1 MESVCCFGKLLQ
13 IVMNAKHIL
22 PLIALSLATVS
33 AGERETFD
41 FGWKFKYF
49 GGNDPADSG
58 SPTWCT
64 GYQGGHPASH
74 AVDGNMDTRWCAP
87 NSEAGHKLVIAPGF
101 NDPVKLFL
109 IYWEKANM
117 FDVNVQVVCHD
128 ESKNLNLSFN
138 QGGQAASFVM
148 LPEPASIRYVVVT
161 VPKGTQSTQ
170 WMSVREVLFT
180 GADNKPLKPR
190 RGPGAMA
197 HAAVDADEI
206 GYKTVQLPHDWAI
219 ESPFLEAE
227 PNETGKLPWNGW
239 GWYRKNFDVPA
250 TFDATKERWYLDFDG
265 VMSRPQIYV
274 NGKKAGEWAYGYNS
288 FRVDITP
295 FLEAGKKNLVA
306 VMASNLPLST
316 RWYPGAGIYRHV
328 WLEKTSPVHLAQWPT
343 YVTTPEITE
352 HSALVKVQ
360 TTVANTSDT
369 TAEVTV
375 LQKVDGAA
383 ANPATITLA
392 PGTEAVVE
400 QELRLASPK
409 LWSCESPNLY
419 KLETSIV
426 MDGRTIDTYDTS
438 FGVRSVEWRKE
449 GFFLNGKR
457 VQIKG
462 VCEHHDLG
470 ALGAAFHARA
480 YERKIE
486 KLKEMGCNSIR
497 MTHNP
502 PAPEVLELCD
512 KHGIL
517 VVDELF
523 DIWKRQ
529 KYEKVNGYHIYWDK
543 WWQKDVRNFMLRDRN
558 HPSIIAWSGGN
569 EIMEQTMSDVAS
581 VRANRAKYKSDAEH
595 KQAIARAEEWNELN
609 FRIGY
614 ALRDEIRKYD
624 TTRPYT
630 VGCND
635 QSAWRNGFIDTMDV
649 YGFNYKPHLYDDFRK
664 VYKDK
669 PYYGSETCSC
679 VGTRDTYN
687 FPLGWGVGDGY
698 FKPGAVPH
706 QVSAYGLA
714 STHWGSCPDTEMK
727 AHTMAPDLAGEYV
740 WTGFDY
746 IGEPTP
752 YNQDASIENNIK
764 HLPVA
769 QREAIMREYAAMGN
783 RAVSRSS
790 YFGIIDL
797 AGFPKDIYYLYQ
809 SRWNPDKAQAHILPH
824 WNWKGHEGRTTPVMV
839 FTSGDEAELFVNGKS
854 QGVRRRG
861 DGPTF
866 VQKDKSLEVSKNE
879 FRFTWENVIYEPGTV
894 EVVVKKDG
902 KPWATAKRVT
912 TGDSAAVKAE
922 VDRDVIAGDG
932 RDLSFIELALTDAQ
946 GNVVPTDSR
955 RVSFSIEGPAELV
968 GFCNGDPTDWTC
980 MQDLDQ
986 RFFNGRLLA
995 VVRGKR
1001 GESGAATV
1009 TVKANG
1015 LPEIK
1020 VPVTVQPEK

>member
-1 MESVCCFGKLLQ
+1 
-13 IVMNAKHIL
+13 MNAKHIL
-22 PLIALSLATVS
+22 PLIALGIATAY

-49 GGNDPADSG
+49 GGFDPADAG
-58 SPTWCT
+58 SPTWSS

-74 AVDGNMDTRWCAP
+74 AVDGNLETRWCAP
-87 NSEAGHKLVIAPGF
+87 NSNAGHKLVVAPGF
-101 NDPVKLFL
+101 EDPVKLFL
-109 IYWEKANM
+109 IYWEAPST
-117 FDVNVQVVCHD
+117 FDVTVKVVCHD
-128 ESKNLNLSFN
+128 ESKNFEVSFN
-138 QGGQAASFVM
+138 QGGQAASFVQM
-148 LPEPASIRYVVVT
+148 PEPSSIRYIMVT
-161 VPKGTQSTQ
+161 VPKGTHSRQ

-180 GADNKPLKPR
+180 GADNTPLKVRHGKP
-190 RGPGAMA
+190 AVA
-197 HAAVDADEI
+197 HAAVDASEI
-206 GYKTVQLPHDWAI
+206 GYKSVQLPHDWAI
-219 ESPFLEAE
+219 ESPFLEPE

-250 TFDATKERWYLDFDG
+250 TFDASKERWYLDFDG

-274 NGKKAGEWAYGYNS
+274 NGQKAGEWAYGYNS

-295 FLEAGKKNLVA
+295 FLKAGQQNLVA

-328 WLEKTSPVHLAQWPT
+328 WLEKTGPVHLSKWPT

-352 HSALVKVQ
+352 DSAQVKVQ
-360 TTVANTSDT
+360 TTVANTGDT
-369 TAEVTV
+369 PAEITV
-375 LQKVDGAA
+375 YQQAEGAVA
-383 ANPATITLA
+383 APATITLA
-392 PGTEAVVE
+392 PGTEGVVE
-400 QELRLASPK
+400 QELRLADPR
-409 LWSCESPNLY
+409 LWSCETPNLY
-419 KLETSIV
+419 KLETRVV
-426 MDGRTIDTYDTS
+426 MNGTEIDTHETT
-438 FGVRSVEWRKE
+438 FGVRTTEWKRD
-449 GFFLNGKR
+449 GFYLNGKKVR
-457 VQIKG
+457 IKG

-470 ALGAAFHARA
+470 ALGAAFHTRA

-502 PAPEVLELCD
+502 PAPEVLDLCD

-517 VVDELF
+517 VIDELF

-529 KYEKVNGYHIYWDK
+529 KYEKVNGYHIYWDE

-569 EIMEQTMSDVAS
+569 EIMEQSMTNVENI
-581 VRANRAKYKSDAEH
+581 RKNRAKYRSQEAYER
-595 KQAIARAEEWNELN
+595 AIREAEEWNALN

-614 ALRDEIRKYD
+614 SLRDEIRKYD

-635 QSAWRNGFIDTMDV
+635 QDAWRNGFIDTMDV

-664 VYKDK
+664 KHPDT

-687 FPLGWGVGDGY
+687 FPLRWEVGGGY

-706 QVSAYGLA
+706 QVSAYALA
-714 STHWGSCPDTEMK
+714 STHWGCCPDIEMY
-727 AHTMAPDLAGEYV
+727 AHSKNPDLAGEYV

-764 HLPVA
+764 HLPKEE
-769 QREAIMREYAAMGN
+769 REAIMKEYEAMGN

-790 YFGIIDL
+790 YFGLIDL

-809 SRWNPDKAQAHILPH
+809 SQWNPEKAQAHILPH

-866 VQKDKSLEVSKNE
+866 SQKDKSLVVSKNQY
-879 FRFTWENVIYEPGTV
+879 RFTWENVIYEPGTV
-894 EVVVKKDG
+894 EVVVKKNG
-902 KPWATAKRVT
+902 QPWATAKRVT
-912 TGDSAAVKAE
+912 TGDPAAVKAE
-922 VDRDVIAGDG
+922 VDRSVIAGDG
-932 RDLSFIELALTDAQ
+932 RDLSFVELSLVDAQ

-955 RVSFSIEGPAELV
+955 RVSFSIDGPAELA

-980 MQDLDQ
+980 MQDKNQ

-1001 GESGAATV
+1001 GESGTATI

-1015 LPEIK
+1015 LPEMT
-1020 VPVTVQPEK
+1020 VPVTVEPTK

>member
-1 MESVCCFGKLLQ
+1 
-13 IVMNAKHIL
+13 MNAKYIL
-22 PLIALSLATVS
+22 PLIALGIAAAH

-49 GGNDPADSG
+49 GGFDPADAG
-58 SPTWCT
+58 SPTWCS

-74 AVDGNMDTRWCAP
+74 SVDGNLDTRWCAP
-87 NSEAGHKLVIAPGF
+87 NSDAGHKLVVAPGVEE
-101 NDPVKLFL
+101 PVKLFF
-109 IYWEKANM
+109 IYWENPST
-117 FDVNVQVVCHD
+117 FDVNVKVVCHD
-128 ESKNLNLSFN
+128 ESKNFDISFN
-138 QGGQAASFVM
+138 QGGQAASFVQ
-148 LPEPASIRYVVVT
+148 LPEPAAVRYVVVS
-161 VPKGTQSTQ
+161 VPKGTHSKQ

-180 GADNKPLKPR
+180 GVDNKPLKVQ
-190 RGPGAMA
+190 RGKSAEA
-197 HAAVDADEI
+197 HAAVDASEI
-206 GYKTVQLPHDWAI
+206 GYKSVQLPHDWAI
-219 ESPFLEAE
+219 ESPFLVQE

-250 TFDATKERWYLDFDG
+250 DFDASKDRWFLEFDG

-274 NGKKAGEWAYGYNS
+274 NGQKAGEWAYGYNS

-295 FLEAGKKNLVA
+295 FLKAGQQNLVA

-328 WLEKTSPVHLAQWPT
+328 WLEKTGPVHLTQWPT
-343 YVTTPEITE
+343 YVTTPEISA

-360 TTVANTSDT
+360 TTVANTGDT
-369 TAEVTV
+369 PAEVTV
-375 LQKVDGAA
+375 YQNVEGAA
-383 ANPATITLA
+383 AEPSTITLA
-392 PGTEAVVE
+392 PGTEGVVE
-400 QELRLASPK
+400 QELRLATPR

-419 KLETSIV
+419 KLETRVV
-426 MDGRTIDTYDTS
+426 MNGRQIDEHETS
-438 FGVRSVEWRKE
+438 FGVRTAEWRKD
-449 GFFLNGKR
+449 GFYLNGEKVR
-457 VQIKG
+457 IKG

-502 PAPEVLELCD
+502 PAPEVLDLCD

-569 EIMEQTMSDVAS
+569 EIMEQTMSKTDKA
-581 VRANRAKYKSDAEH
+581 
-595 KQAIARAEEWNELN
+595 WNELN
-609 FRIGY
+609 FRIGFG
-614 ALRDEIRKYD
+614 LRDEIRKYD

-635 QSAWRNGFIDTMDV
+635 QNAWKNGFIDTMDV

-664 VYKDK
+664 KFPDK

-679 VGTRDTYN
+679 VGTRDTYS

-714 STHWGSCPDTEMK
+714 STHWGTCPDIEMK
-727 AHTMAPDLAGEYV
+727 AHTMSPDLAGEYV

-764 HLPVA
+764 HLSQA
-769 QREAIMREYAAMGN
+769 EREAIMREYAAMGA
-783 RAVSRSS
+783 RAISRSS

-809 SRWNPDKAQAHILPH
+809 SQWNPEKAQAHILPH

-861 DGPTF
+861 DAPTF
-866 VQKDKSLEVSKNE
+866 VQKDKSLRVSKNQ
-879 FRFTWENVIYEPGTV
+879 FRFTWEDVIYEPGTV

-912 TGDSAAVKAE
+912 TGDSAAVKAD
-922 VDRDVIAGDG
+922 VDRSTIAGDG
-932 RDLSFIELALTDAQ
+932 RDLSFVELALTDAE
-946 GNVVPTDSR
+946 GNIVPTDSR

-980 MQDLDQ
+980 MQDLNQ

-1001 GESGAATV
+1001 GESGTATV
-1009 TVKANG
+1009 TVKANE
-1015 LPEIK
+1015 LPAIS
-1020 VPVTVQPEK
+1020 VPITVEAAK

>member
-1 MESVCCFGKLLQ
+1 
-13 IVMNAKHIL
+13 MNARYIL
-22 PLIALSLATVS
+22 PLIALGIASAH

-49 GGNDPADSG
+49 GGFDPADAG
-58 SPTWCT
+58 SPTWCS

-87 NSEAGHKLVIAPGF
+87 NSDASHKLVIAPGVK
-101 NDPVKLFL
+101 DAVKLFY
-109 IYWEKANM
+109 IYWEKPNM
-117 FDVNVQVVCHD
+117 FDVNVKVVCHD
-128 ESKNLNLSFN
+128 ESKNFEATFN
-138 QGGQAASFVM
+138 QGGQAASYVE
-148 LPEPASIRYVVVT
+148 LPEPTAVRYVIVS
-161 VPKGTQSTQ
+161 VPKGTSSTQ

-180 GADNKPLKPR
+180 GADNKPLKVQ
-190 RGPGAMA
+190 RGPGATA
-197 HAAVDADEI
+197 QAAVDASEI
-206 GYKTVQLPHDWAI
+206 GYKQVQLPHDWAI

-274 NGKKAGEWAYGYNS
+274 NGQKAGEWAYGYNS

-295 FLEAGKKNLVA
+295 FLKAGQKNLVA
-306 VMASNLPLST
+306 VMASNLQLST

-328 WLEKTSPVHLAQWPT
+328 WLEKTTPVHLTQWPT
-343 YVTTPEITE
+343 YVTTPEINAD
-352 HSALVKVQ
+352 SALVKVQ
-360 TTVANTSDT
+360 TTVANTSEEP
-369 TAEVTV
+369 AEITV
-375 LQKVDGAA
+375 HQKVEGAVA
-383 ANPATITLA
+383 APATITLA
-392 PGTEAVVE
+392 PGTEGVVE
-400 QELRLASPK
+400 QELRLADPR

-419 KLETSIV
+419 KLETKVV
-426 MDGRTIDTYDTS
+426 MNGNTIDTRDTS
-438 FGVRSVEWRKE
+438 FGVRTTEWRKD
-449 GFFLNGKR
+449 GFYLNGKKVR
-457 VQIKG
+457 IKG

-486 KLKEMGCNSIR
+486 KLKAMGCNSIR

-502 PAPEVLELCD
+502 PAPEVLDLCD
-512 KHGIL
+512 KHGML

-529 KYEKVNGYHIYWDK
+529 KYEKVNGYHIYWDQ

-569 EIMEQTMSDVAS
+569 EIMEQTMSDVAAI
-581 VRANRAKYKSDAEH
+581 RRNRGKYKSDAAH
-595 KQAIARAEEWNELN
+595 QRAIRDAEKWNELN

-635 QSAWRNGFIDTMDV
+635 QNAWKNGFIDTMDI

-664 VYKDK
+664 THPDK

-687 FPLGWGVGDGY
+687 FPLGWAVGDGY

-714 STHWGSCPDTEMK
+714 STHWGSCPDTEMY
-727 AHTMAPDLAGEYV
+727 AHTKAPDLAGEYV

-764 HLPVA
+764 HLSA
-769 QREAIMREYAAMGN
+769 IEREAIMREYEAMGK
-783 RAVSRSS
+783 RAISRSS

-809 SRWNPDKAQAHILPH
+809 SQWNPEVAQAHILPH

-861 DGPTF
+861 EGEKFT
-866 VQKDKSLEVSKNE
+866 QKDKSLAVSKNQ
-879 FRFTWENVIYEPGTV
+879 FRFTWENVVYEPGTV
-894 EVVVKKDG
+894 EVVVKKNG
-902 KPWATAKRVT
+902 QPWATAKRVT

-922 VDRDVIAGDG
+922 VDRSTIAGDG
-932 RDLSFIELALTDAQ
+932 RDLAFVELALTDAA

-955 RVSFSIEGPAELV
+955 RVSFSIEGPAELA

-980 MQDLDQ
+980 MQDLNQ

-1001 GESGAATV
+1001 GESGTANITV
-1009 TVKANG
+1009 QANG
-1015 LPEIK
+1015 LPELKI
-1020 VPVTVQPEK
+1020 PVTVQPAE

>member
-1 MESVCCFGKLLQ
+1 MVNKTN
-13 IVMNAKHIL
+13 IAMNAKHIL
-22 PLIALSLATVS
+22 PLIALGIAAAQ

-49 GGNDPADSG
+49 GGFDPADAG
-58 SPTWCT
+58 SPTWAS
-64 GYQGGHPASH
+64 GYQGNHSAAL
-74 AVDGNMDTRWCAP
+74 AVDGKLDTRWCAP
-87 NSEAGHKLVIAPGF
+87 NEKSGHRLVIAPGF
-101 NDPVKLFL
+101 DDPVKLFL
-109 IYWEKANM
+109 IYWEM
-117 FDVNVQVVCHD
+117 PSTFDVHIKVVCQD
-128 ESKNLNLSFN
+128 ESKNFELSFN
-138 QGGQAASFVM
+138 QGGQAASFVEM
-148 LPEPASIRYVVVT
+148 PEPAAIRYVVVT
-161 VPKGTQSTQ
+161 VPKGTHSRQ

-180 GADNKPLKPR
+180 GADDKPLKVR
-190 RGPGAMA
+190 RGPNALV
-197 HAAVDADEI
+197 HAAVNASEV
-206 GYKTVQLPHDWAI
+206 GYKPVQLPHDWAI

-250 TFDATKERWYLDFDG
+250 DFDPNKERWYLDFDG

-274 NGKKAGEWAYGYNS
+274 NGQKAGEWAYGYNS

-295 FLEAGKKNLVA
+295 FLKPGQKNLVA
-306 VMASNLPLST
+306 VMASNLALST

-328 WLEKTSPVHLAQWPT
+328 WLEKTGPVHLTQWPT

-352 HSALVKVQ
+352 HSAVVKVQ
-360 TTVANTSDT
+360 TTVTNTSDKP
-369 TAEVTV
+369 AEVTV
-375 LQKVDGAA
+375 MQKVEGAA
-383 ANPATITLA
+383 AAPATITLA
-392 PGTEAVVE
+392 PGTESVVE
-400 QELRLASPK
+400 QELRLADPR
-409 LWSCESPNLY
+409 LWSCENPNLY
-419 KLETSIV
+419 KLETKVV
-426 MDGRTIDTYDTS
+426 MDGKEVDSYETS
-438 FGVRSVEWRKE
+438 FGVRSIEWKKD
-449 GFFLNGKR
+449 GFYLNGQKVR
-457 VQIKG
+457 IKG

-470 ALGAAFHARA
+470 ALGGAFYTRA

-502 PAPEVLELCD
+502 PAPEVLDLCD

-517 VVDELF
+517 VIDELF

-529 KYEKVNGYHIYWDK
+529 KYEKVNGYHIYWDA
-543 WWQKDVRNFMLRDRN
+543 WWQKDVKNFMLRDRN

-569 EIMEQTMSDVAS
+569 EIMEQTMSKTDKA
-581 VRANRAKYKSDAEH
+581 
-595 KQAIARAEEWNELN
+595 WNELN

-614 ALRDEIRKYD
+614 GLRDEIRKYD

-635 QSAWRNGFIDTMDV
+635 QNAWTNGFIDTMDV

-664 VYKDK
+664 KFADK

-687 FPLGWGVGDGY
+687 FPLDWSVGGGY

-706 QVSAYGLA
+706 QVSAYALA
-714 STHWGSCPDTEMK
+714 STHWGSCPDIEMN
-727 AHTMAPDLAGEYV
+727 AHTKAPDLAGEYV

-764 HLPVA
+764 HLPKA
-769 QREAIMREYAAMGN
+769 EREAIMKEYEAMGK

-790 YFGIIDL
+790 YFCLIYL

-809 SRWNPDKAQAHILPH
+809 SQWNPDKAQAHILPH

-854 QGVRRRG
+854 QGVRKRG
-861 DGPTF
+861 EGPTF
-866 VQKDKSLEVSKNE
+866 VQKDKSLEVSKNQY
-879 FRFTWENVIYEPGTV
+879 RFTWENVIYEPGTV
-894 EVVVKKDG
+894 EVKVKKNG
-902 KPWATAKRVT
+902 QPWATAKRVT
-912 TGDSAAVKAE
+912 TGDSAAVKAD
-922 VDRDVIAGDG
+922 VDRSTITGDG
-932 RDLSFIELALTDAQ
+932 RDLSFVELALTDAE

-980 MQDLDQ
+980 MQDMEQ

-1001 GESGAATV
+1001 GESGTATV
-1009 TVKANG
+1009 TISANG
-1015 LPEIK
+1015 LPAIK
-1020 VPVTVQPEK
+1020 VPVTIEPMK

>member
-1 MESVCCFGKLLQ
+1 MN
-13 IVMNAKHIL
+13 IAMNAKHIL
-22 PLIALSLATVS
+22 PLIALGIAAAQ

-49 GGNDPADSG
+49 GGFDPADAG
-58 SPTWCT
+58 SPTWCS

-87 NSEAGHKLVIAPGF
+87 SSKAGHKLVVAPGTEE
-101 NDPVKLFL
+101 PVKLFF
-109 IYWEKANM
+109 IYWERPCS
-117 FDVNVQVVCHD
+117 FEVNIKVVCHD
-128 ESKNLNLSFN
+128 ESKNVDLSFN
-138 QGGQAASFVM
+138 QGGQAASFVVM
-148 LPEPASIRYVVVT
+148 PEPASIRYVIVT
-161 VPKGTQSTQ
+161 VPSGTHSTQ
-170 WMSVREVLFT
+170 WMSIREVLFT
-180 GADNKPLKPR
+180 GVDSQPIKVR
-190 RGPGAMA
+190 RGKEAEV
-197 HAAVDADEI
+197 HAAVDASEV
-206 GYKTVQLPHDWAI
+206 GYKPVRLPHDWAI

-239 GWYRKNFDVPA
+239 GWYRKNFDVPVD
-250 TFDATKERWYLDFDG
+250 FDASKERWYLDFDG

-274 NGKKAGEWAYGYNS
+274 NGQKAGEWAYGYNS

-295 FLEAGKKNLVA
+295 FLKAGQQNLVA

-328 WLEKTSPVHLAQWPT
+328 WLEKTGPVHLTQWPT
-343 YVTTPEITE
+343 YITTPEITKDY
-352 HSALVKVQ
+352 AVVKVQ

-369 TAEVTV
+369 AAEITV
-375 LQKVDGAA
+375 HQKVEGAA
-383 ANPATITLA
+383 ATPATITLA
-392 PGTEAVVE
+392 PGTEGVVE
-400 QELRLASPK
+400 QELRLAEPR

-419 KLETSIV
+419 KMVTKVV
-426 MDGRTIDTYDTS
+426 MNGNEVDSHESS
-438 FGVRSVEWRKE
+438 FGVRTIEWKKE
-449 GFFLNGKR
+449 GFFLNGER
-457 VQIKG
+457 VRIKG

-470 ALGAAFHARA
+470 ALGTAFHTRA

-486 KLKEMGCNSIR
+486 ILKEMGCNSIR

-502 PAPEVLELCD
+502 PAPEVLDLCD

-517 VVDELF
+517 VIDELF

-529 KYEKVNGYHIYWDK
+529 KYEKVNGYHILWDE

-569 EIMEQTMSDVAS
+569 EIMEQTMSKTNKA
-581 VRANRAKYKSDAEH
+581 
-595 KQAIARAEEWNELN
+595 WNELN

-614 ALRDEIRKYD
+614 GLRDEIRKYD

-635 QSAWRNGFIDTMDV
+635 QDAWRNGFIDTMDL
-649 YGFNYKPHLYDDFRK
+649 YGFNYKPHLYAKFRQTHP
-664 VYKDK
+664 DK

-687 FPLGWGVGDGY
+687 FPLDWRVGGGY
-698 FKPGAVPH
+698 FKAGAVPH
-706 QVSAYGLA
+706 QVSAYALA
-714 STHWGSCPDTEMK
+714 STHWGNCPDIEMN
-727 AHTMAPDLAGEYV
+727 AHTKAPDLAGEYV

-764 HLPVA
+764 HLPKE
-769 QREAIMREYAAMGN
+769 QRDAIMKEYEAMGSK
-783 RAVSRSS
+783 AVSRSS
-790 YFGIIDL
+790 YFGIVDL

-809 SRWNPDKAQAHILPH
+809 SQWAPEKAQAHILPH
-824 WNWKGHEGRTTPVMV
+824 WNWSGHEGRTTPVMV

-861 DGPTF
+861 EGPTF
-866 VQKDKSLEVSKNE
+866 VQKDNSLAVSKNQY
-879 FRFTWENVIYEPGTV
+879 RFTWENVIYEPGTV

-912 TGDSAAVKAE
+912 TGNPASVTAK
-922 VDRDVIAGDG
+922 VDRSTITGDG
-932 RDLSFIELALTDAQ
+932 YDISFVELALTDAD

-955 RVSFSIEGPAELV
+955 RVSFSIEGPAELA

-980 MQDLDQ
+980 MQDPDQ

-1001 GESGAATV
+1001 GESGKATI
-1009 TVKANG
+1009 TVKANE
-1015 LPEIK
+1015 LPELK
-1020 VPVTVQPEK
+1020 VSVDVAPMN

>member
-1 MESVCCFGKLLQ
+1 MCMMKARY
-13 IVMNAKHIL
+13 ML
-22 PLIALSLATVS
+22 PLLALSMATAW

-49 GGNDPADSG
+49 GPQDPSNAG
-58 SPTWCT
+58 IPTAST
-64 GYQGGHPASH
+64 GHQGDHPEAY
-74 AVDGNMDTRWCAP
+74 AIDNNLDTRWCAP
-87 NSEAGHKLVIAPGF
+87 NQKNGHRFIVTPGF
-101 NDPVKLFL
+101 KDPVKLFL
-109 IYWEKANM
+109 IYWEKPNN
-117 FDVNVQVVCHD
+117 FEVVIKVTCWD
-128 ESKNLNLSFN
+128 ESKNCTLSFN

-148 LPEPASIRYVVVT
+148 MPEPAAIRYVEVS
-161 VPKGTQSTQ
+161 VPGGTDISQ
-170 WMSVREVLFT
+170 WMSIREILFT
-180 GADNKPLKPR
+180 GANDEPLKVR
-190 RGPGAMA
+190 RGPGAFV
-197 HAAVDADEI
+197 HADVDADET
-206 GYKTVQLPHDWAI
+206 GYKPVQLPHDWAI

-227 PNETGKLPWNGW
+227 PNETGKLPWKGW

-250 TFDATKERWYLDFDG
+250 DFNPEKDRWYLDFDG
-265 VMSRPQIYV
+265 VMAQPQIYV

-288 FRVDITP
+288 FRVDISP
-295 FLEAGKKNLVA
+295 FLKPGQQNLVA
-306 VMASNLPLST
+306 VMASNLELST

-328 WLEKTSPVHLAQWPT
+328 WLEKTGPVHLTQWPT
-343 YVTTPEITE
+343 YVTTPEITPD
-352 HSALVKVQ
+352 SALVKVQ
-360 TTVANTSDT
+360 TTVSNTGNTPAEITVNQSVEGA
-369 TAEVTV
+369 TA
-375 LQKVDGAA
+375 QA
-383 ANPATITLA
+383 ATITIA
-392 PGTEAVVE
+392 PGTEGVVE
-400 QELRLASPK
+400 QELRIPNPR
-409 LWSCESPNLY
+409 LWSCETPNLY
-419 KLETSIV
+419 KLQTQVTMGGKE
-426 MDGRTIDTYDTS
+426 IDSRSTT
-438 FGVRSVEWRKE
+438 FGVRSAEWRKE

-470 ALGAAFHARA
+470 ALGSAFHARA

-502 PAPEVLELCD
+502 PAPEVLDLCD

-517 VVDELF
+517 VIDELF

-543 WWQKDVRNFMLRDRN
+543 WWKKDVKNFMLRDRN

-569 EIMEQTMSDVAS
+569 EIMEQSMSKHDKA
-581 VRANRAKYKSDAEH
+581 
-595 KQAIARAEEWNELN
+595 WNDFN

-614 ALRDEIRKYD
+614 GLRDEIRKYD
-624 TTRPYT
+624 MSRPYT

-635 QSAWRNGFIDTMDV
+635 QNAWKNGFIDTMDI
-649 YGFNYKPHLYDDFRK
+649 YGFNYKPHLYDDFRLAHPE
-664 VYKDK
+664 K
-669 PYYGSETCSC
+669 PFYGSETCSC

-687 FPLGWGVGDGY
+687 FPLDWSVRGGY

-714 STHWGSCPDTEMK
+714 STHWGCSPDIEMH
-727 AHTMAPDLAGEYV
+727 AHTKVPDIAGEYV

-764 HLPVA
+764 HLPKE
-769 QREAIMREYAAMGN
+769 QREAIMREYEAMGS

-809 SRWNPDKAQAHILPH
+809 SQWNPEKAQAHILPH
-824 WNWKGHEGRTTPVMV
+824 WNWKGREGQKTPVMV

-866 VQKDKSLEVSKNE
+866 TQKDKSLVVSKNQY
-879 FRFTWENVIYEPGTV
+879 RFTWEDVIYEPGTV

-902 KPWATAKRVT
+902 KPWATARRVT
-912 TGDSAAVKAE
+912 TGDSAAVSAK
-922 VDRDVIAGDG
+922 VDRSTITGDA
-932 RDLSFIELALTDAQ
+932 RDLSFVELALTDAA

-955 RVSFSIEGPAELV
+955 KVSFSIDGPAELA

-980 MQDLDQ
+980 MQDYNQ

-995 VVRGKR
+995 VVRGLR
-1001 GESGAATV
+1001 GGCGTATV
-1009 TVKANG
+1009 TVKAEG
-1015 LPEIK
+1015 LPEIRI
-1020 VPVTVQPEK
+1020 PVEIKAPAAE

>member
-1 MESVCCFGKLLQ
+1 
-13 IVMNAKHIL
+13 MNAKHIL
-22 PLIALSLATVS
+22 PLIALGIAAAQ

-49 GGNDPADSG
+49 GGFDPADAG
-58 SPTWCT
+58 SPTWCS
-64 GYQGGHPASH
+64 GYQGNHSAAH

-87 NSEAGHKLVIAPGF
+87 NEKAGHRLVIAPGF
-101 NDPVKLFL
+101 DDPVKLFL
-109 IYWEKANM
+109 IYWEM
-117 FDVNVQVVCHD
+117 PSTFDVEIKVVCQD
-128 ESKNLNLSFN
+128 ESKNFALSFN
-138 QGGQAASFVM
+138 QGGQAASFVEM
-148 LPEPASIRYVVVT
+148 PEPTAIRYVVIT
-161 VPKGTQSTQ
+161 VPRGTHSRQ

-180 GADNKPLKPR
+180 GTDDKPLKVR
-190 RGPGAMA
+190 RGPGALV
-197 HAAVDADEI
+197 HAAVDASEI
-206 GYKTVQLPHDWAI
+206 GYKPVQLPHDWAI

-250 TFDATKERWYLDFDG
+250 TFDATKERWFLDFDG

-274 NGKKAGEWAYGYNS
+274 NGQKAGEWAYGYNS

-295 FLEAGKKNLVA
+295 FLKPGQQNLVA

-328 WLEKTSPVHLAQWPT
+328 WLEKTGPVHLTQWPT

-352 HSALVKVQ
+352 HSAVVKVQ
-360 TTVANTSDT
+360 TTVANTSDKA
-369 TAEVTV
+369 AEVTV
-375 LQKVDGAA
+375 LQKIEGAA
-383 ANPATITLA
+383 AAPATMTLA
-392 PGTEAVVE
+392 PGTESVVE
-400 QELRLASPK
+400 QELRLADPR
-409 LWSCESPNLY
+409 LWSCETPNLY
-419 KLETSIV
+419 KLETKV
-426 MDGRTIDTYDTS
+426 LMDGKEIDSHETS
-438 FGVRSVEWRKE
+438 FGVRDIAWKKD
-449 GFFLNGKR
+449 GFYLNGKKVR
-457 VQIKG
+457 IKG

-470 ALGAAFHARA
+470 ALGSAFHTRA

-502 PAPEVLELCD
+502 PAPEVLDLCD

-517 VVDELF
+517 VIDELF

-529 KYEKVNGYHIYWDK
+529 KYGKVNGYHIYWDA
-543 WWQKDVRNFMLRDRN
+543 WWQKDVQNFMQRDRN

-569 EIMEQTMSDVAS
+569 EVDEQTMSKTDKA
-581 VRANRAKYKSDAEH
+581 
-595 KQAIARAEEWNELN
+595 WNELN
-609 FRIGY
+609 FRIGFG
-614 ALRDEIRKYD
+614 LRDEIRKYD

-635 QSAWRNGFIDTMDV
+635 QNAWRNGFSDTMDV

-664 VYKDK
+664 KFADM

-687 FPLGWGVGDGY
+687 FPLDWAVGGGY

-714 STHWGSCPDTEMK
+714 STHWGSCPDIEMN
-727 AHTMAPDLAGEYV
+727 AHTKAPDLAGEYV

-764 HLPVA
+764 HLPKE
-769 QREAIMREYAAMGN
+769 QRDAIMKEYEAMGN

-809 SRWNPDKAQAHILPH
+809 SQWNPDKAQAHILPH

-854 QGVRRRG
+854 QGVRKRG

-866 VQKDKSLEVSKNE
+866 VQKDKSLAVSKNQY
-879 FRFTWENVIYEPGTV
+879 RFTWENVVYEPGTV
-894 EVVVKKDG
+894 EVKVKKNG
-902 KPWATAKRVT
+902 QPWATAKRVT
-912 TGDSAAVKAE
+912 TGDSASVKAE
-922 VDRDVIAGDG
+922 VDRSTIAGDG
-932 RDLSFIELALTDAQ
+932 RDLSFVELALVDAQ

-955 RVSFSIEGPAELV
+955 RVSFSIEGPAELA

-980 MQDLDQ
+980 MQDKNQ

-1001 GESGAATV
+1001 GESGTATV

-1015 LPEIK
+1015 LPEMT
-1020 VPVTVQPEK
+1020 VPLTVEPAK